1 MTDDSKL
8 VDAYKSMYEH
18 HQKDAD
24 GKVIEHDDKEQLD
37 ELAPLAAI
45 PAVMKGVGTAM
56 KVASAVST
64 AKDVADTLKPKPKR
78 GGTANNLEHVETEMD
93 MVEAKVDKKLPSGP
107 FFGGAKERAEAR
119 NQRKF
124 GKKDSGIDVPYKRG
138 NKYNPMSSPGGST
151 EYFSA
156 ERGKETA
163 AKRGVKKVKG
173 VKEDVAITHLDG
185 STTEIVD
192 VVTPQPLGNPDEN
205 LADRLWDQVAANLT
219 TLGEMAGVRYQVSPV
234 EELQEKKKKKGK
246 KLDPVGKEDEDIDND
261 GDVDDSDSYLKKRR
275 EAIGKAMKKEEVEVE
290 TELDERACWDSHKK
304 VGMKMK
310 GGKLVNDCRPKNESF
325 NVKSPVIFSKPEE
338 KVEEPISEET
348 IEKHASSILKAHK
361 SIQK

>member
-18 HQKDAD
+18 HQKEAD

-64 AKDVADTLKPKPKR
+64 AKDAVS
-78 GGTANNLEHVETEMD
+78 GVVN
-93 MVEAKVDKKLPSGP
+93 KV
-107 FFGGAKERAEAR
+107 
-119 NQRKF
+119 
-124 GKKDSGIDVPYKRG
+124 
-138 NKYNPMSSPGGST
+138 
-151 EYFSA
+151 
-156 ERGKETA
+156 RGKGQLNKQAQESVELHDAEGNLTH
-163 AKRGVKKVKG
+163 
-173 VKEDVAITHLDG
+173 EIT
-185 STTEIVD
+185 D
-192 VVTPQPLGNPDEN
+192 VVTPEPLGNPDEN

-234 EELQEKKKKKGK
+234 EELQEKKKKGK
-246 KLDPVGKEDEDIDND
+246 KLDPVGKEDADIDND

-325 NVKSPVIFSKPEE
+325 NVKSPVVFSKPEE

>member
-1 MTDDSKL
+1 
-8 VDAYKSMYEH
+8 
-18 HQKDAD
+18 
-24 GKVIEHDDKEQLD
+24 
-37 ELAPLAAI
+37 
-45 PAVMKGVGTAM
+45 MKGVKIAS
-56 KVASAVST
+56 KVANVAGPAMNAV
-64 AKDVADTLKPKPKR
+64 KNIGNKNNPNKPKSE
-78 GGTANNLEHVETEMD
+78 GGTGANLEHVEIE
-93 MVEAKVDKKLPSGP
+93 
-107 FFGGAKERAEAR
+107 
-119 NQRKF
+119 
-124 GKKDSGIDVPYKRG
+124 
-138 NKYNPMSSPGGST
+138 
-151 EYFSA
+151 
-156 ERGKETA
+156 
-163 AKRGVKKVKG
+163 
-173 VKEDVAITHLDG
+173 HLDG
-185 STTEIVD
+185 GTTEIVD
-192 VVTPQPLGNPDEN
+192 VVTPEPLGNPDEN

-325 NVKSPVIFSKPEE
+325 NVKSPVVFSKPEE

>member
-24 GKVIEHDDKEQLD
+24 GKVIEHEGEEEINEALPAA
-37 ELAPLAAI
+37 LAPIAAGAAKVLPTI
-45 PAVMKGVGTAM
+45 MKGV
-56 KVASAVST
+56 KVASKVAPALDI
-64 AKDVADTLKPKPKR
+64 AKGLGNTFNPNKPKER
-78 GGTANNLEHVETEMD
+78 GGTATNMENVEIE
-93 MVEAKVDKKLPSGP
+93 
-107 FFGGAKERAEAR
+107 
-119 NQRKF
+119 
-124 GKKDSGIDVPYKRG
+124 
-138 NKYNPMSSPGGST
+138 
-151 EYFSA
+151 
-156 ERGKETA
+156 
-163 AKRGVKKVKG
+163 
-173 VKEDVAITHLDG
+173 HLDG
-185 STTEIVD
+185 GTTEIVD
-192 VVTPQPLGNPDEN
+192 VVTPEPLGNPDEN

-325 NVKSPVIFSKPEE
+325 NVKSPVVFSKPEE
-338 KVEEPISEET
+338 KVEEAISEET